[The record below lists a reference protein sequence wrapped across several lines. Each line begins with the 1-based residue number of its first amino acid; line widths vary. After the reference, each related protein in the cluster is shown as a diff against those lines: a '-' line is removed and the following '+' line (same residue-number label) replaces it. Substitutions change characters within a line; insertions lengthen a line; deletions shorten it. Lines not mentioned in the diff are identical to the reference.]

1 MTTLS
6 NISGLKARLEFVFII
21 SNIQARVSGHV
32 VPLVVKKQ
40 VLEDEIKCKG
50 TCTIEIDSPG

>member
-40 VLEDEIKCKG
+40 VLEDGKLATELA
-50 TCTIEIDSPG
+50 